1 MNKPK
6 MMMMHPNGKG
16 TGCSF
21 GFELHPAR
29 VVDGQN
35 VEGSIVLEVA
45 HQSTVSAVAGAAQ
58 NGSMFDWTKTVC
70 VRLFIGDVARMLQ
83 VFRGECEAIENGI
96 RKVYEDHLAVIELRH
111 MIEPVQGYQMVV
123 TSQPRGSE
131 GANDRFVILLSSAEA
146 LAVCEAMT
154 GALVWM
160 AFGDPRVCHCAEGRS
175 E

>member
-1 MNKPK
+1 MKKPK
-6 MMMMHPNGKG
+6 MMMMHPNCKG

-35 VEGSIVLEVA
+35 VEGSIVLDVA
-45 HQSTVSAVAGAAQ
+45 HQMTVGDRTRAPT
-58 NGSMFDWTKTVC
+58 FDFERTVC

-83 VFRGECEAIENGI
+83 VFRGECEEIESFI
-96 RKVYEDHLAVIELRH
+96 RKVYEDHLALIELRH
-111 MIEPVQGYQMVV
+111 VIEPVQGYQMVV
-123 TSQPRGSE
+123 TSQPRSGE
-131 GANDRFVILLSSAEA
+131 GASDRFVILFSSAEA

-160 AFGDPRVCHCAEGRS
+160 AFGDPRV
-175 E
+175 

>member
-6 MMMMHPNGKG
+6 MMMMHANCKG

-21 GFELHPAR
+21 GFELHPAK

-45 HQSTVSAVAGAAQ
+45 HQMTVGDPALGVA
-58 NGSMFDWTKTVC
+58 SSFDFERTVC
-70 VRLFIGDVARMLQ
+70 VRIFINDVARMLQ
-83 VFRGECEAIENGI
+83 VFRGECEEIENGI
-96 RKVYEDHLAVIELRH
+96 RKVYDDHLVLIELRH

-123 TSQPRGSE
+123 TSQPLGAE
-131 GANDRFVILLSSAEA
+131 GADDRFVILFSSAEA

-160 AFGDPRVCHCAEGRS
+160 AFGDPRVCHCAEGK
-175 E
+175 

>member
-6 MMMMHPNGKG
+6 MMMMHPNCKG

-45 HQSTVSAVAGAAQ
+45 HQMTVGDRTRGVAP
-58 NGSMFDWTKTVC
+58 SFDFERTVC

-111 MIEPVQGYQMVV
+111 VIEPVQGYQMVV
-123 TSQPRGSE
+123 TSQPRGAE
-131 GANDRFVILLSSAEA
+131 GADDRFVILFSSAEA

-160 AFGDPRVCHCAEGRS
+160 AFGDPRVCHCAEGRA